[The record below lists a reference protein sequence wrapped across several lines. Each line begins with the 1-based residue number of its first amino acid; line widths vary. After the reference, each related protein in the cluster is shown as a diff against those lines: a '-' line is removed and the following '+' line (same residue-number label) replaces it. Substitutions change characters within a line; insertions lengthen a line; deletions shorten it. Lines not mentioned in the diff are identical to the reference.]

1 MKTLAIILL
10 FLSIFLDGTI
20 PMFANTY
27 FLTNLTFI
35 TLILIYPLFLK
46 NKSLYLFLL
55 LISTVIYDLLYT
67 NILFFNT
74 VLCFCIFLIL
84 EKNYK
89 KMNFLLVFEYLLL
102 YQLLLFSLFYTT
114 SYTKD
119 LFFGIKLITSTLI
132 MNVLYTFILLILFKD
147 KYKIKKVNYN

>member
-1 MKTLAIILL
+1 MKTLAVILL

-89 KMNFLLVFEYLLL
+89 KMNFFLIIEYLLL
-102 YQLLLFSLFYTT
+102 YQLLLFSILYTT

-132 MNVLYTFILLILFKD
+132 MNVLYTSILLILFKD